1 MTQKLKVLWSRKFW
15 FIPKSADYPP
25 YEMVEVNQVDDKR
38 TFCKGCNTT
47 RNTLAFYQDLG
58 LDRARFE
65 FNENML
71 NIRDISKY
79 KNMDLITPTER
90 EARLALKDNQS
101 GLIVLCDNMVKK
113 TVWGKNGFKSELLK
127 KLCNLL

>member
-25 YEMVEVNQVDDKR
+25 YEMIEVNQVDDKR

-65 FNENML
+65 FDENL
-71 NIRDISKY
+71 CLDCTKKDDSII
-79 KNMDLITPTER
+79 ITR
-90 EARLALKDNQS
+90 ELEDYL
-101 GLIVLCDNMVKK
+101 
-113 TVWGKNGFKSELLK
+113 F
-127 KLCNLL
+127 

>member
-15 FIPKSADYPP
+15 FIPNTPIYPP

-47 RNTLAFYQDLG
+47 RNTLAYYQDLG

-65 FNENML
+65 FDENL
-71 NIRDISKY
+71 CLDCS
-79 KNMDLITPTER
+79 
-90 EARLALKDNQS
+90 LKDDFIIITKEIGES
-101 GLIVLCDNMVKK
+101 D
-113 TVWGKNGFKSELLK
+113 
-127 KLCNLL
+127 